1 MQTGDITRLFR
12 EKGLKATPQR
22 IAVYKF
28 LAENH
33 IHPDVETVYKNVVED
48 NPSFSKTTVY
58 NCLKDLSDCG
68 LLIPVKI
75 DADKIRYDANISLI
89 NYLCN
94 YRLSNV
100 LSQSGNGALPENQTF
115 RRINKNASI
124 IQPAINYIND
134 NYTSPVKLQTL
145 ASMCDVSASHCMPP
159 GYAG

>member
-75 DADKIRYDANISLI
+75 DADKIRYDLNTYFHGHFKCDCCGKIFDFSCHESGI
-89 NYLCN
+89 KGVEDFEIRQKDVYYSGLC
-94 YRLSNV
+94 S
-100 LSQSGNGALPENQTF
+100 SCK
-115 RRINKNASI
+115 NKN
-124 IQPAINYIND
+124 
-134 NYTSPVKLQTL
+134 
-145 ASMCDVSASHCMPP
+145 
-159 GYAG
+159 

>member
-1 MQTGDITRLFR
+1 MIVIYKQLQGGDDLQTGDITRLFR

-75 DADKIRYDANISLI
+75 DADKIRYDANICFHGHFKCDCCGKIFDFSCRESGI
-89 NYLCN
+89 KGVEDFDIRQKDVYYSGLC
-94 YRLSNV
+94 S
-100 LSQSGNGALPENQTF
+100 SCK
-115 RRINKNASI
+115 NK
-124 IQPAINYIND
+124 
-134 NYTSPVKLQTL
+134 K
-145 ASMCDVSASHCMPP
+145 
-159 GYAG
+159 